1 MSERPSGLGR
11 TPTAPPVMAN
21 GHFAT
26 IGDSSDVTSY
36 EHGVQV
42 IDGDKEFKYDP
53 LTPGCCTRLQLQVCE
68 QSRLCARA

>member
-1 MSERPSGLGR
+1 
-11 TPTAPPVMAN
+11 MAN